1 MALNVQWR
9 WAMPQVG
16 NPDQVAQGNRDAFSE
31 GIGAIAQGLLKRGEN
46 QREAQRL
53 AQTQANWD
61 AQFAAQQEQ
70 RKLAN
75 EMQNRQF
82 AAQQE
87 QRQLQNAMQNRQFWE
102 QKRMNDQALANQQQV
117 LQKSQEQQQWMQKF
131 YDEFFGND
139 DEYQELKKL
148 RAKFGNQTSQLPQ
161 ETSDSAL
168 IMMGLNPLLR

>member
-1 MALNVQWR
+1 MGLNVQWR
-9 WAMPQVG
+9 WSMPQQG
-16 NPDQVAQGNRDAFSE
+16 NPDQVAQGNRDSLMS
-31 GIGAIAQGLLKRGEN
+31 GIDAIVSGLQKHGEN
-46 QREAQRL
+46 QREQKKLDQAQS
-53 AQTQANWD
+53 NWD
-61 AQFAAQQEQ
+61 
-70 RKLAN
+70 K
-75 EMQNRQF
+75 QF

-102 QKRMNDQALANQQQV
+102 QKRLNDQSLALQQHQ
-117 LQKSQEQQQWMQKF
+117 LEKSQEQQQWMQKF

-148 RAKFGNQTSQLPQ
+148 RAQFSNQPRQLPQ

>member
-70 RKLAN
+70 RKIA
-75 EMQNRQF
+75 
-82 AAQQE
+82 
-87 QRQLQNAMQNRQFWE
+87 NAMQEQQFNE
-102 QKRMNDQALANQQQV
+102 QKRMNDQSLHNQQWQ
-117 LQKSQEQQQWMQKF
+117 LQKDQEQRQWLQKF
-131 YDEFFGND
+131 YDQFFGDD
-139 DEYQELKKL
+139 DEYKELQELRK
-148 RAKFGNQTSQLPQ
+148 KFGNNSNA
-161 ETSDSAL
+161 AL
-168 IMMGLNPLLR
+168 VMMGLNPALR

>member
-1 MALNVQWR
+1 MGLNVQWR
-9 WAMPQVG
+9 WSMPQQG
-16 NPDQVAQGNRDAFSE
+16 NPDQVAQGNRDSLMY
-31 GIGAIAQGLLKRGEN
+31 GIDAIVSGLQKHGEN
-46 QREAQRL
+46 QREQKKLDQAQS
-53 AQTQANWD
+53 NWD
-61 AQFAAQQEQ
+61 
-70 RKLAN
+70 K
-75 EMQNRQF
+75 QF

-102 QKRMNDQALANQQQV
+102 QKRMNDQALANQQHQ

-148 RAKFGNQTSQLPQ
+148 RAQFGNQTSQLPQ